1 MERTAHRIHPR
12 RDENPV
18 FGIYKNLTFEVAA
31 VGATASEC
39 TLTHARIAHCL

>member
-1 MERTAHRIHPR
+1 MKIPHL
-12 RDENPV
+12 V
-18 FGIYKNLTFEVAA
+18 FYKNLTFEVAA